1 MRKGVLTKTSIK
13 VLLSLL
19 LLIGSF
25 EPVVSASYGGS
36 KPADVTFESYF
47 PLREVRLLDSPFL
60 DLQRKG
66 KEYLLW
72 LNPDSLLHFY
82 RIEAGLPSKACTL
95 CRLGITRCMGCRTFA
110 RRFLRILSF
119 FCIYDVSVNR

>member
-25 EPVVSASYGGS
+25 EPVVSASHGGS

-82 RIEAGLPSKACTL
+82 RIEAGLPSKAAPYA
-95 CRLGITRCMGCRTFA
+95 GWE
-110 RRFLRILSF
+110 S
-119 FCIYDVSVNR
+119 

>member
-36 KPADVTFESYF
+36 KPADVTFAEADKRKAQQRHIVPF
-47 PLREVRLLDSPFL
+47 P
-60 DLQRKG
+60 G
-66 KEYLLW
+66 
-72 LNPDSLLHFY
+72 
-82 RIEAGLPSKACTL
+82 
-95 CRLGITRCMGCRTFA
+95 
-110 RRFLRILSF
+110 
-119 FCIYDVSVNR
+119 

>member
-60 DLQRKG
+60 DLQRKW
-66 KEYLLW
+66 K
-72 LNPDSLLHFY
+72 
-82 RIEAGLPSKACTL
+82 
-95 CRLGITRCMGCRTFA
+95 GISSMVE
-110 RRFLRILSF
+110 S
-119 FCIYDVSVNR
+119 

>member
-25 EPVVSASYGGS
+25 EPVVSASHGGS

-82 RIEAGLPSKACTL
+82 RIEPAPYLPTISWGMVQVGNHKMYGVPDL
-95 CRLGITRCMGCRTFA
+95 CAEVF
-110 RRFLRILSF
+110 
-119 FCIYDVSVNR
+119 